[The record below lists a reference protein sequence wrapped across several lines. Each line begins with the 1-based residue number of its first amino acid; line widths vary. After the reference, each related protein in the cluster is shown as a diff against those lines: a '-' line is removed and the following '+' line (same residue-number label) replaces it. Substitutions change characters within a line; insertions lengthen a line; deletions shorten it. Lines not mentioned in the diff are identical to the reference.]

1 MTLLTELLQ
10 KRILVLDGAMGTMI
24 QRYNLT
30 EADYRGERF
39 KDYTHDVKGNND
51 LLSITKPQI
60 IQEIHKQYLEAG
72 ADIIETNT
80 FSGTSIAMADY
91 HMEALAYELN
101 YESARIAKEVAQQVT
116 SREPEKPRFVAG
128 AMGPTNRTASL
139 SPDVN
144 NPGYRAVTFDELV
157 DAYYEQVSGLVEGG
171 ADLLLVETIF
181 DTLNAKAAL
190 FAIDRYFV
198 DKGKEPLPIMVSGTI
213 TDASGRTLS
222 GQTTEAFLYS
232 VSHLPL
238 LSVGL
243 NCALGAELMRPY
255 IQTLAKEAPFFTSA
269 YPNAGLPNEFG
280 EYDETP
286 ESMAAQVEGFIRDG
300 FVNIVGGC
308 CGSTPDHIQAIAQAA
323 AKYRPRP
330 LPKPDPY
337 QKLSGLEPLKI
348 TEQTNFLN
356 IGERTN
362 VTGSKK
368 FARLIKEGNYDE
380 ALSIARGQV
389 EGGAQVIDVNMD
401 EGMLDS
407 VEAMTTF
414 LNLIASEPD
423 IARVPIMI
431 DSSKWEVIEAG
442 LKCVQGKA
450 IVNSISLK
458 EGEEAFIERAR
469 LIKRYGA
476 ATVVMAFDENGQADS
491 YERRIE
497 ICERAY
503 RILVDK
509 VNFAPQ
515 DIIFDP
521 NILTVATGID
531 EHNNYAVDFINA
543 TRWIKENLPLAKV
556 SGGVSNISF
565 SFRGNDVVREAMHSA
580 FLYHAIR
587 AGLDMGIVNAGQLEV
602 YDNIP
607 KDLLERCEDV
617 LLNRRDDATERLVEF
632 AETVKA
638 KGKAVVQDESWRNEP
653 VRERLKYALIKGI
666 TDYIDQDVEE
676 IRLQV
681 ERPLHVIEG
690 PLMDGMN
697 VVGDLFGEGKMF
709 LPQVVKSARVMKKAV
724 AYLTPFIEAEK
735 APKPPKGAYH
745 YQTADPILYGLLK
758 EFVLNNR
765 KLPTQAE
772 DILWNAL
779 SGKKLEGYKFRRQHI
794 VGPYI
799 ADFICLAQNLIVEV
813 DGLIHQLP
821 DHQVSDAERTQW
833 LNKEGF
839 RVIRVTNYEV
849 TNQLEAILDR
859 ILGELNAPSL
869 GAGGPAGKI
878 LLATVKGDVHDIGKN
893 IVGVV
898 LGCNNYEVIDLGVMV
913 PTQKILDEARKHN
926 VDIIGLS
933 GLITPSLDEMVSVAK
948 EMERQ
953 GFKLP
958 LLIGGATT
966 SRTHTAVKI
975 DPHYSGP
982 VIHVLDASRSVP
994 VAGRLISEQ
1003 QATRQE
1009 IFESIKTEYA
1019 KLREDH
1025 ARRRQEKASLTIEK
1039 ARNNRTP
1046 IDWSNFEPTKPAF
1059 LGNRYFDD
1067 YSIAELV
1074 NYIDW
1079 TPFFQTWQLHGKY
1092 PAIFEDA
1099 TVGKEARQLFDD
1111 ANRLLGEIVDK
1122 KLLQAKAVV
1131 GFYPANS
1138 ADDDVILH
1146 EFEEQIRDI
1155 PCERHGSHRHIEYKI
1170 SRAQSQT
1177 VVSPAGELIYD
1188 TKTVL
1193 HFLRQ
1198 QNQKAPGL
1206 PNFCLSD
1213 FVAPLESGREDYIGG
1228 FAVTA
1233 GIGIEALL
1241 DKYEREH
1248 DDYNSIMV
1256 KALADRLAEAFA
1268 ERMHERVRTE
1278 FWPYATGEKFT
1289 NDELIKETY
1298 QGIRPAPGYPACPDH
1313 TEKGTLFD
1321 LLDANKIGIEL
1332 TESYAMYPA
1341 SSVSGFYFS
1350 HPESKYFAVGKINKD
1365 QVFDYAL
1372 RKNMPVEEIERWLA
1386 PVLSYDA

>member
-1 MTLLTELLQ
+1 
-10 KRILVLDGAMGTMI
+10 MGSMI
-24 QRYNLT
+24 QQYNLT
-30 EADYRGERF
+30 EEDYRGERF
-39 KDYTHDVKGNND
+39 RDWAHDLKGNND
-51 LLSITKPQI
+51 LLSLTKPEV
-60 IQEIHKQYLEAG
+60 IQEIHRQYLDAG

-80 FSGTSIAMADY
+80 FSGTTIAMADY
-91 HMEALAYELN
+91 RMEELAYELN
-101 YESARIAKEVAQQVT
+101 YESARLAKVVAEEFTQQN
-116 SREPEKPRFVAG
+116 PEKPRFVAG

-144 NPGYRAVTFDELV
+144 NPAYRAVTFDDLV
-157 DAYYEQVSGLVEGG
+157 NAYYEQVSGLVEGG

-181 DTLNAKAAL
+181 DTLNAKAAM
-190 FAIDRYFV
+190 FAIDKYFNLN
-198 DKGKEPLPIMVSGTI
+198 PQQTARPIMISGTI

-243 NCALGAELMRPY
+243 NCALGAEPMRPY

-286 ESMAAQVEGFIRDG
+286 EMMAAQIEGFIRDS

-308 CGSTPDHIQAIAQAA
+308 CGSTPDHIRAIAQVA
-323 AKYRPRP
+323 AKYPPRQ
-330 LPKPDPY
+330 LPPPEPY

-356 IGERTN
+356 VGERTN

-423 IARVPIMI
+423 IARVPVMV

-458 EGEEAFIERAR
+458 EGEEAFIERAS
-469 LIKRYGA
+469 LVKRYGA
-476 ATVVMAFDENGQADS
+476 AAVVMAFDETGQADS
-491 YERRIE
+491 YQRRIE

-509 VNFAPQ
+509 VHFAPQ

-521 NILTVATGID
+521 NILTVATGIE

-543 TRWIKENLPLAKV
+543 TRWIKANLPLAKV

-587 AGLDMGIVNAGQLEV
+587 AGMDMGIVNAGQLEV
-602 YDNIP
+602 YDSIP
-607 KDLLERCEDV
+607 KELLERCEDV
-617 LLNRRDDATERLVEF
+617 LLNRRDDSTERLVDF

-638 KGKAVVQDESWRNEP
+638 KGKVIVQDESWRNEP
-653 VRERLKYALIKGI
+653 VRERLKHALVKGI

-676 IRLQV
+676 IRQQV
-681 ERPLHVIEG
+681 ARPLHVIEG

-697 VVGDLFGEGKMF
+697 IVGDLFGEGKMF

-735 APKPPKGAYH
+735 
-745 YQTADPILYGLLK
+745 
-758 EFVLNNR
+758 
-765 KLPTQAE
+765 
-772 DILWNAL
+772 
-779 SGKKLEGYKFRRQHI
+779 
-794 VGPYI
+794 
-799 ADFICLAQNLIVEV
+799 
-813 DGLIHQLP
+813 DGTG
-821 DHQVSDAERTQW
+821 S
-833 LNKEGF
+833 
-839 RVIRVTNYEV
+839 
-849 TNQLEAILDR
+849 
-859 ILGELNAPSL
+859 SS
-869 GAGGPAGKI
+869 AGKI

-898 LGCNNYEVIDLGVMV
+898 LGCNNYEIIDLGVMV
-913 PTQKILDEARKHN
+913 PTQRILEEARKQN

-953 GFKLP
+953 GFTLP

-966 SRTHTAVKI
+966 SRMHTAVKI

-994 VAGRLISEQ
+994 VAGRLVSDTEGTKDQIF
-1003 QATRQE
+1003 RE
-1009 IFESIKTEYA
+1009 IKAEYV
-1019 KLREDH
+1019 KLRDDH
-1025 ARRRQEKASLTIEK
+1025 SRRRQDKVSLDIDK
-1039 ARNNRTP
+1039 ARANRTVV
-1046 IDWSNFEPTKPAF
+1046 DWSNFEPTKPTF
-1059 LGNRYFDD
+1059 LGNRYFED
-1067 YSIAELV
+1067 YSIAELAK
-1074 NYIDW
+1074 YIDW
-1079 TPFFQTWQLHGKY
+1079 TPFFQTWQLSGKY
-1092 PAIFEDA
+1092 PAIFNDA
-1099 TVGKEARQLFDD
+1099 VVGHEARQLFDD
-1111 ANRLLGEIVDK
+1111 ANNLLQEIIDG
-1122 KLLQAKAVV
+1122 KLLKAKAVI

-1138 ADDDVILH
+1138 ADDDVLLH
-1146 EFEEQIRDI
+1146 DFEEHTRDI
-1155 PCERHGSHRHIEYKI
+1155 SCERHGSHQHIEYKI
-1170 SRAQSQT
+1170 SRAESQAA
-1177 VVSPAGELIYD
+1177 VSPAGELIYD

-1213 FVAPLESGREDYIGG
+1213 FIAPLESSREDYIGG

-1233 GIGIEALL
+1233 GIGIETLL
-1241 DKYEREH
+1241 EKYERDH

-1256 KALADRLAEAFA
+1256 KALADRLAEALA

-1278 FWPYATGEKFT
+1278 FWPYVKSETFT
-1289 NDELIKETY
+1289 NEQLIKEEY

-1313 TEKGTLFD
+1313 TEKATLFD
-1321 LLDANKIGIEL
+1321 LLDAGKIGIEL
-1332 TESYAMYPA
+1332 TESFAMYPA

-1350 HPESKYFAVGKINKD
+1350 NPESRYFAVGKINKD
-1365 QVFDYAL
+1365 QVMDYAH
-1372 RKNMPVEEIERWLA
+1372 RKNMPIEEIERWLA